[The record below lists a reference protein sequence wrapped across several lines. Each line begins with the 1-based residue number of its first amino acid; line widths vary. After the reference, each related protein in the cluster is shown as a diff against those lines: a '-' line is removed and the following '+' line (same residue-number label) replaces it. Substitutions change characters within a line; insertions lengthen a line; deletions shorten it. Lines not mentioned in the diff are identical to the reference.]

1 MQLFIGGACAGK
13 RDVVN
18 ARFPSAVWWRLS
30 PGQRLH
36 EVSHIM
42 QPNMPLVLH
51 GVFEWLAAVLSSDI
65 SSDASRDQWRQDLAN
80 LDTAAH
86 THGVT
91 LVLIMNE
98 LGRGIVPM
106 ARDQRRLRDLSGWF
120 SQDAAAQSEQVW
132 HVRHGLVQ
140 ALKP

>member
-13 RDVVN
+13 RDVVK

-36 EVSHIM
+36 EVTHIM
-42 QPNMPLVLH
+42 QPNVPFVLH
-51 GVFEWLAAVLSSDI
+51 GVFEWLAAVLHADM
-65 SSDASRDQWRQDLAN
+65 SSDASRALWRGDLQSLA
-80 LDTAAH
+80 TAAQ

-91 LVLIMNE
+91 LVIIMNE

-106 ARDQRRLRDLSGWF
+106 AQDQRRLRDLSGWF
-120 SQDAAAQSEQVW
+120 SQDAAAQSQQVW

-140 ALKP
+140 ALKA

>member
-13 RDVVN
+13 REAVK

-36 EVSHIM
+36 EATHIM
-42 QPNMPLVLH
+42 QPSVPLVLH
-51 GVFEWLAAVLSSDI
+51 GVFEWLAAVQSLDI
-65 SSDASRDQWRQDLAN
+65 SSDVLRAQWRGDLES
-80 LDTAAH
+80 LESAAQ

-91 LVLIMNE
+91 LVIIMNE
-98 LGRGIVPM
+98 LGRGIVPIE
-106 ARDQRRLRDLSGWF
+106 RDQRRLRDLSGWF
-120 SQDAAAQSEQVW
+120 SQDTAAQSKQVW

-140 ALKP
+140 ALK

>member
-13 RDVVN
+13 RDAVK

-36 EVSHIM
+36 EATHIM
-42 QPNMPLVLH
+42 QPNVPLVLH
-51 GVFEWLAAVLSSDI
+51 GVFEWLAAVHSSDRG
-65 SSDASRDQWRQDLAN
+65 SDAWRAQWRKDLAS
-80 LDTAAH
+80 LETAAQ

-91 LVLIMNE
+91 LVIIMNE

-120 SQDAAAQSEQVW
+120 SQDTAAQSEQVW

-140 ALKP
+140 AVK

>member
-13 RDVVN
+13 RDAVK

-36 EVSHIM
+36 EATHIM
-42 QPNMPLVLH
+42 QPSVPLVLH
-51 GVFEWLAAVLSSDI
+51 GVFEWLAAVQSLDI
-65 SSDASRDQWRQDLAN
+65 SSDVLRAQWRGDLES
-80 LDTAAH
+80 LESAAQ
-86 THGVT
+86 THEVT
-91 LVLIMNE
+91 LVIIMNE

-120 SQDAAAQSEQVW
+120 SQDTASQSEQVW

-140 ALKP
+140 AVK